1 MKRLF
6 SGIMLAL
13 LLTSMLTLAFNIQ
26 PVRSEP
32 KTWIVDDDGP
42 ADFHKIQEA
51 FNAASEGDTII
62 VQNGTYH
69 EDVSVNKTILLIAEA
84 IVDGNIMI
92 ENGATLRLENS
103 SLHFMQLRGAWNQKI
118 TIQDGRL
125 ECSGS
130 LISSD
135 YISRIYGGEVFV
147 ENSTLDK
154 INLRCVSELNISSS
168 VLSYG
173 IRDPLRLELYDSKVA
188 VATFQQ
194 YRLGCVGATIVRSN
208 ITYLSCVGGGAN
220 GPISIQESNIDECDL
235 IVSGGDDFN
244 VTNLSPGFIESWNSI
259 QSGNFSSAG
268 PSSLANV
275 TISNSNIY
283 GWSFVFGNDALHA
296 SIYDSVVHSVDV
308 GNTCSCISYN
318 SRINEIWLEFD
329 TYCAYNLTITDLI
342 PGFFNYWNSFETTS
356 IEAGS
361 CSWAN
366 ISAVQTCVD
375 SWAIS
380 LAGGEGSL
388 PQPWVSNFSLSNSV
402 ISYLYWNQGLDDIQ
416 IRNSTVSEFQ
426 AETIYSPLRNET
438 ICDSSF
444 GDLYVGNDVSIL
456 VSNTSI
462 NNLITWKSSTAYL
475 LNCTVNEARSYENSA
490 IFVIDSPHTVKRM
503 FIYDSS
509 HVSLISSI
517 VDNLRDLGPKT
528 VEYFEQAFGQTEK
541 FERDSIGTPTLN
553 LVGASNLTTV
563 FTFQALDENGC
574 PIIGDM
580 LQLTKS
586 DGAYLQQVT
595 TNMTGFAAF
604 DVTWGYATNTT
615 EEDFFVVTLIEENQ
629 TKNLFLNSSR
639 SQVFSPISSN
649 IKISNVSLSATVVG
663 QGYNMSIGIMTFGYG
678 NCTEN
683 INITI
688 YGNTTII
695 GEINNI
701 DMANKNFAIVQCTWD
716 TSGFAK
722 GNYTISAV
730 ADTVPGETY
739 TEDNTFIDGIVIVT
753 LPGDTN
759 GDAYVNAEDAV
770 LLGSAFNSKRGDT
783 LYSPNSD
790 INGDQWCNA
799 KDAVILGVHFN
810 EHWE

>member
-1 MKRLF
+1 
-6 SGIMLAL
+6 
-13 LLTSMLTLAFNIQ
+13 
-26 PVRSEP
+26 V
-32 KTWIVDDDGP
+32 W
-42 ADFHKIQEA
+42 
-51 FNAASEGDTII
+51 
-62 VQNGTYH
+62 
-69 EDVSVNKTILLIAEA
+69 
-84 IVDGNIMI
+84 
-92 ENGATLRLENS
+92 
-103 SLHFMQLRGAWNQKI
+103 
-118 TIQDGRL
+118 
-125 ECSGS
+125 
-130 LISSD
+130 
-135 YISRIYGGEVFV
+135 
-147 ENSTLDK
+147 
-154 INLRCVSELNISSS
+154 
-168 VLSYG
+168 
-173 IRDPLRLELYDSKVA
+173 
-188 VATFQQ
+188 
-194 YRLGCVGATIVRSN
+194 
-208 ITYLSCVGGGAN
+208 GGGAN

-235 IVSGGDDFN
+235 IVAGGDDFN

-308 GNTCSCISYN
+308 GTTCSCISYD
-318 SRINEIWLEFD
+318 SRINRIMLEFE
-329 TYCAYNLTITDLI
+329 TVGAHNVTITDLI

-356 IEAGS
+356 IEARG

-375 SWAIS
+375 SWAIF
-380 LAGGEGSL
+380 LAGGEC
-388 PQPWVSNFSLSNSV
+388 PEPWVSSFSLSNSV
-402 ISYLYWNQGLDDIQ
+402 ISYLYWIQDDVGDLQ

-426 AETIYSPLRNET
+426 ADSLCTPLRNET

-444 GDLYVGNDVSIL
+444 GDLYVGCGASVL

-475 LNCTVNEARSYENSA
+475 LNCTVNGARSYENSA
-490 IFVIDSPHTVKRM
+490 IFVIDSPHTVKCM
-503 FIYDSS
+503 SLYDSS

-580 LQLTKS
+580 LRLTKS

-615 EEDFFVVTLIEENQ
+615 EEDFFAVTLIEENQ

-678 NCTEN
+678 NYTEN

-688 YGNTTII
+688 YANTTII

-701 DMANKNFAIVQCTWD
+701 DMASKNFAIIQYTWD

-759 GDAYVNAEDAV
+759 GDAYVNAKDAV
-770 LLGSAFNSKRGDT
+770 LLGTAFNANQGQPSFN
-783 LYSPNSD
+783 PNAD

-799 KDAVILGVHFN
+799 KDAVILGMHFN